1 MYAVPRIR
9 KCISSVFLH
18 LINMFGN
25 QGGFDLI
32 LQLLA
37 RNEIVQEGDDN
48 KDQQNEGI
56 SLNLIGSVI

>member
-1 MYAVPRIR
+1 
-9 KCISSVFLH
+9 
-18 LINMFGN
+18 MFGN